1 MPRGPVITESEVLTN
16 PFLPVFKTGKEMLSS
31 DGTETVST
39 TGTGRSPTRYKGLE
53 EILNEDGTLDVF
65 ARFARGVGEGRYKD
79 NQVLLGLV
87 VTIQLATERRIRGMG
102 MQNFKYPPAFR
113 EWGALIRMSSPRT
126 YRNIAQEFRMES
138 ECSIKNRESKRPRFP
153 IGITD
158 ETFDNLKNYCDSY
171 GYPPNYPL
179 CISVDDTKLLPV
191 MHPIYNGLEKIW
203 MLVGL
208 PGTKLLTVATPDELE
223 RLMDMDHSPATKI
236 KAPELVV
243 DQLAAMN
250 GLVERRYRFI
260 STSQTGNIFINT
272 QDAPH
277 ARKTGRNN
285 IFSGARGLI
294 LGDFPVY
301 YKQLLDLAVSIDDP
315 PLYERDV
322 IRADKQ
328 DDRAANRV
336 FSAATL
342 QKLTENTDENM
353 GLIVYLFVI
362 GDLVD
367 AYESRSM
374 THANRAKAA
383 LRAQLFLD
391 TWKQFLKKQGYSQ
404 ARHYLS
410 PAADN
415 IYHMLVDGLLG
426 LIIIHRDHLP
436 CPTIPLLPWKNDS
449 TVGNEHIFAALRDH
463 FPDMTLAQVMFAVPH
478 LRATMQAA
486 KAALFS
492 KASLKDSARGYSFF
506 DTSDDTSIN
515 FANLVTF
522 PTDQELTA
530 LYGEAIEEN
539 HLLWSLLNP
548 VPSHRSDPAATEDA
562 IVDLAMEDEL
572 QHALTAVQAVVGL
585 RRGEEE
591 EVDACAYAAA
601 ALVIDNLARID
612 DLPELE
618 DPEQLEQ
625 SRKDIARIIK
635 MTPETVEALPM
646 GLKTSFGGSS
656 AFTVAMASQSSPSSS
671 ISNVTTTE
679 LEPLVSIQEQNQT
692 EHARK
697 GVQSYKAGC
706 KRAGPQDKAAVDA
719 GKKKNAEPTPVQV
732 LARRIQAVAMLRM
745 RPQQQE
751 FAPTAV
757 RRRRTVLKP
766 LWCHADVAEAGIAP
780 LTPLK
785 ANDHIFVIEKDDIL
799 LARVIT
805 IYSKGGGKAGKHEYV
820 PSVDFIGHVSYVF
833 VQTFAYSGGQIFQC
847 LHSASATLGISQYAH
862 LPNGS
867 ILLRI
872 PDKFTFKCNVA
883 EELQKEKKGLVL
895 AVITLNT
902 VQQYGQT
909 NANIADIEEEDNV
922 QMMFRFCG
930 FDVGS
935 STFLTFNFR
944 HQNHVQPYP
953 AKVKALQPGPP
964 TVPRVGYLEF
974 SSQRKVGYK

>member
-1 MPRGPVITESEVLTN
+1 MN
-16 PFLPVFKTGKEMLSS
+16 A
-31 DGTETVST
+31 
-39 TGTGRSPTRYKGLE
+39 
-53 EILNEDGTLDVF
+53 DV
-65 ARFARGVGEGRYKD
+65 AY
-79 NQVLLGLV
+79 
-87 VTIQLATERRIRGMG
+87 
-102 MQNFKYPPAFR
+102 
-113 EWGALIRMSSPRT
+113 LIR
-126 YRNIAQEFRMES
+126 
-138 ECSIKNRESKRPRFP
+138 NRESKCPRFP

-179 CISVDDTKLLPV
+179 CISVDDTKLLPA
-191 MHPIYNGLEKIW
+191 MHPIYNGPEKTW

-208 PGTKLLTVATPDELE
+208 PGTKQLTVATPDELE
-223 RLMDMDHSPATKI
+223 RLMDMDHSPATKLRLWAIQIPFPGIPPLAFAILPISSKI

-243 DQLAAMN
+243 HQLTAMN

-260 STSQTGNIFINT
+260 SNVADGAAVERDCQSRVASKSTTLHHVVNPPSHLDTTPPFTVPLYNFKGNIFINT

-301 YKQLLDLAVSIDDP
+301 YKQLLDLAVSVDDP
-315 PLYERDV
+315 PLYEHDV

-328 DDRAANRV
+328 DDHAANQV

-362 GDLVD
+362 GV
-367 AYESRSM
+367 
-374 THANRAKAA
+374 

-436 CPTIPLLPWKNDS
+436 CPTIPLLPWKHES
-449 TVGNEHIFAALRDH
+449 MGNEHIFAALRDH

-506 DTSDDTSIN
+506 DTSDDKSIN
-515 FANLVTF
+515 FANLATF

-539 HLLWSLLNP
+539 HLLWSLLNVNIYSLTNAPILPPAASP
-548 VPSHRSDPAATEDA
+548 VDESDSPHHLTEDDPAATEDA
-562 IVDLAMEDEL
+562 I
-572 QHALTAVQAVVGL
+572 
-585 RRGEEE
+585 GEEE

-601 ALVIDNLARID
+601 ALVVDNLARID

-635 MTPETVEALPM
+635 MTPETVESLLM

-656 AFTVAMASQSSPSSS
+656 AFTVAMASKSSPSSS
-671 ISNVTTTE
+671 ISDVTTTE
-679 LEPLVSIQEQNQT
+679 LEPLVSIREQNQT

-697 GVQSYKAGC
+697 GVRSYKAGC
-706 KRAGPQDKAAVDA
+706 KRAGPQDEAAVDA
-719 GKKKNAEPTPVQV
+719 GKKKNTEPTPAQV
-732 LARRIQAVAMLRM
+732 LARRIQAVIRDANARRATTGLNRKA
-745 RPQQQE
+745 RTEQPE
-751 FAPTAV
+751 NGDASKTITGGNAVNAAAAAGVRASTAV

-766 LWCHADVAEAGIAP
+766 LRCHADVAEAGIAP

-805 IYSKGGGKAGKHEYV
+805 IYSKGGGKGGKHEYV
-820 PSVDFIGHVSYVF
+820 PSVDSVGHVSYVF
-833 VQTFAYSGGQIFQC
+833 VQTFAYSGGRIFQR
-847 LHSASATLGISQYAH
+847 LHSASATLGISRYAH

-867 ILLRI
+867 ILFRI
-872 PDKFTFKCNVA
+872 PDKVTSKRNVA
-883 EELQKEKKGLVL
+883 EVSSAMALKYKELQKEKKGLVL
-895 AVITLNT
+895 AVTTLNT
-902 VQQYGQT
+902 VQRHGQP
-909 NANIADIEEEDNV
+909 NANIADIEEED
-922 QMMFRFCG
+922 
-930 FDVGS
+930 DVDM
-935 STFLTFNFR
+935 
-944 HQNHVQPYP
+944 
-953 AKVKALQPGPP
+953 
-964 TVPRVGYLEF
+964 
-974 SSQRKVGYK
+974 

>member
-1 MPRGPVITESEVLTN
+1 MA
-16 PFLPVFKTGKEMLSS
+16 
-31 DGTETVST
+31 
-39 TGTGRSPTRYKGLE
+39 RYKGLE
-53 EILNEDGTLDVF
+53 EVFNEDGTLGVF

-87 VTIQLATERRIRGMG
+87 ETMQLATERRIRGVG

-113 EWGALIRMSSPRT
+113 EWGALIRMCSPRT

-138 ECSIKNRESKRPRFP
+138 EHSIKNRESKRPRFP

-179 CISVDDTKLLPV
+179 CISVDDTKLLPA
-191 MHPIYNGLEKIW
+191 MHPIYNGPEKTW

-208 PGTKLLTVATPDELE
+208 PGTKQLTVATPDELE
-223 RLMDMDHSPATKI
+223 RLMDMDHSPATKLRLWAIQIPFPGIPPLDFAILPISSKI

-243 DQLAAMN
+243 HQLAAMN

-260 STSQTGNIFINT
+260 SNVADGAAVERDCQSRVASKSTTLHHVVNPPSHLDTTPPFTVPLYNFKGNIFINT

-301 YKQLLDLAVSIDDP
+301 YKQLLDLAVSVDDP
-315 PLYERDV
+315 PLYEHDV

-374 THANRAKAA
+374 THATRAKAA

-436 CPTIPLLPWKNDS
+436 CPTIPLLPWKHES
-449 TVGNEHIFAALRDH
+449 MGNERIFAALRDH

-492 KASLKDSARGYSFF
+492 KASLKDSARGHSFF

-515 FANLVTF
+515 FANLATF
-522 PTDQELTA
+522 LTDQELTA

-539 HLLWSLLNP
+539 HLLWSLLNVNIYSLTNAPILPPAASP
-548 VPSHRSDPAATEDA
+548 VDESDSPHHLTEDDPAATEDA

-601 ALVIDNLARID
+601 ALVVDNLARID

-635 MTPETVEALPM
+635 MTPETVESLLM

-656 AFTVAMASQSSPSSS
+656 AFTVAMASN
-671 ISNVTTTE
+671 IR
-679 LEPLVSIQEQNQT
+679 EQNQT

-697 GVQSYKAGC
+697 GVRSYKAGC
-706 KRAGPQDKAAVDA
+706 KRAGPQDEAAVDA
-719 GKKKNAEPTPVQV
+719 GKKKNTEPTPAQV
-732 LARRIQAVAMLRM
+732 LVRRIQAVICDANARRATTGLNRKA
-745 RPQQQE
+745 RTEQPE
-751 FAPTAV
+751 NGDASKTITGGNAANAAAAAGVRASTAV

-766 LWCHADVAEAGIAP
+766 LRCHADVAEAGIAP

-785 ANDHIFVIEKDDIL
+785 ANNHIFVIEKDDIL

-820 PSVDFIGHVSYVF
+820 PSVDSVGHVSYVF
-833 VQTFAYSGGQIFQC
+833 VQTFAYSGGRIFQC
-847 LHSASATLGISQYAH
+847 LHSASATLGISRYAH

-867 ILLRI
+867 ILFRI
-872 PDKFTFKCNVA
+872 PDKVTSKRNVA
-883 EELQKEKKGLVL
+883 EVSSAMAPKLQGRH
-895 AVITLNT
+895 
-902 VQQYGQT
+902 GQP
-909 NANIADIEEEDNV
+909 NANIADIEEED
-922 QMMFRFCG
+922 
-930 FDVGS
+930 DVDM
-935 STFLTFNFR
+935 
-944 HQNHVQPYP
+944 
-953 AKVKALQPGPP
+953 
-964 TVPRVGYLEF
+964 
-974 SSQRKVGYK
+974 